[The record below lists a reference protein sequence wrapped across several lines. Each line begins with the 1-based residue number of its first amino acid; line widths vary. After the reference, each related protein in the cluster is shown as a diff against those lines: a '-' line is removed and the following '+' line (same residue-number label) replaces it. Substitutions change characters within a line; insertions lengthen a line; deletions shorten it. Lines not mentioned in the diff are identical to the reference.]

1 MARIAIPL
9 NTTSLKM
16 RKAMGLTQAELNFY
30 TGVPHLLLNIYEE
43 LKKLNNTLA
52 EKEKSEKKDSEE

>member
-43 LKKLNNTLA
+43 LKKLNKTLA
-52 EKEKSEKKDSEE
+52 ENSEKEKTEE